1 MRGLPQFEGHG
12 VIGDSLNK
20 EIIMFWLTMAVIVA
34 ILVYGMIKLK
44 DYTDD

>member
-1 MRGLPQFEGHG
+1 ME
-12 VIGDSLNK
+12 N
-20 EIIMFWLTMAVIVA
+20 IMFWLTMAVIVA